1 VAADLDDATLVVRVR
16 ELIATGMARNSAVA
30 MVARTAGVARGRV
43 YDAVA
48 AASDIR
54 PAQENRARR

>member
-1 VAADLDDATLVVRVR
+1 
-16 ELIATGMARNSAVA
+16 MARNSAVA

-48 AASDIR
+48 AASDR
-54 PAQENRARR
+54 

>member
-1 VAADLDDATLVVRVR
+1 VVRVR
-16 ELIATGMARNSAVA
+16 ELIATGMARNPAVA

-48 AASDIR
+48 AASDR
-54 PAQENRARR
+54 